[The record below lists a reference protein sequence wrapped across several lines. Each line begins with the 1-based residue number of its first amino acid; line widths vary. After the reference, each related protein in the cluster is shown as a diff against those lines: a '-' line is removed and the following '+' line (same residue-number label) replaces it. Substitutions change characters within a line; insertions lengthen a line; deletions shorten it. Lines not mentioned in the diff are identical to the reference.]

1 MKNFFTILSCAA
13 LMMLT
18 SCQFSEDIYINENGS
33 GKVKFSMDASEMM
46 DMLGQMGDTGAGDMD
61 KAVDSTI
68 VFKDFLVEYKDSIAS
83 LSAEEQEKIKALE
96 DYKMHIV
103 MDPEKQKMMF
113 DIETDFDNANEL
125 RDMFKAMNS
134 FNELKGKDNT
144 SSNSPLSP
152 FSNMGN
158 GGATSVNYSFDG
170 TVFIRNAEIVDVEK
184 HQQSLDS
191 LDQSAMMFGASKYKI
206 NYHFPKAV
214 KSFSKEG
221 AMYSEDRKTV
231 TYEVGFMDM
240 LKDPEI
246 LDIEVVLED

>member
-1 MKNFFTILSCAA
+1 MKKIFIILVPVV

-18 SCQFSEDIYINENGS
+18 SCQFSEDIYINEDGG

-46 DMLGQMGDTGAGDMD
+46 GMLGQMGEDASDEMS

-83 LSAEEQEKIKALE
+83 LSVEEQAKIKAME
-96 DYKMHIV
+96 DYKLHMV
-103 MDPEKQKMMF
+103 MDPDKNKMFF

-125 RDMFKAMNS
+125 QDMYKAMNS
-134 FNELKGKDNT
+134 FNNLKGDETASDNL
-144 SSNSPLSP
+144 PLSP
-152 FSNMGN
+152 FSSMGN
-158 GGATSVNYSFDG
+158 DGFTSVNYSYDG
-170 TVFIRNAEIVDVEK
+170 AVFKRNAKIVDVEK
-184 HQQSLDS
+184 HKQSIDS
-191 LDQSAMMFGASKYKI
+191 LGQSAMMFGASKYQI
-206 NYHFPKAV
+206 NYHFPKPI

-231 TYEVGFMDM
+231 TYEVGFIDM

-246 LDIEVVLED
+246 LNIEVVLED